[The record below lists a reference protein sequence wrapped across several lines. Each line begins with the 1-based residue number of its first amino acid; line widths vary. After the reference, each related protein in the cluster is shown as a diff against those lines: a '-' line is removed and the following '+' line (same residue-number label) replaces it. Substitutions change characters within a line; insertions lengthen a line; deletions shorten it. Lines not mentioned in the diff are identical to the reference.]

1 MYRLLLILIC
11 LVGCQSNENK
21 LNLNFQVKGLKKGVV
36 LLNKF
41 KDSSFI
47 TIDSFQVNGHKIINF
62 IYDLKEPEILFLD
75 LKTNDNQTKTLNF
88 FAENSEINVVTTIEN
103 YGFDMSVK
111 GSVNDSI
118 LREYLKNIKKF
129 NNNKLDLIQETLI
142 NSQNNDKDALA
153 LSNQKIDNLTKRQFL
168 YTANFAI
175 NNASYEVSPYIAI
188 SELID
193 SKYLLDTVYKSL
205 DKRILSSKYAIK
217 LKDIAN

>member
-1 MYRLLLILIC
+1 
-11 LVGCQSNENK
+11 
-21 LNLNFQVKGLKKGVV
+21 
-36 LLNKF
+36 
-41 KDSSFI
+41 
-47 TIDSFQVNGHKIINF
+47 
-62 IYDLKEPEILFLD
+62 
-75 LKTNDNQTKTLNF
+75 
-88 FAENSEINVVTTIEN
+88 
-103 YGFDMSVK
+103 MSVK